1 MNSTLAKKHF
11 TLSRK
16 IRFTDALPWVWLVLA
31 YCITLGVLIV
41 RGEGYI
47 DSDMSS
53 EMVLADLM
61 NQEGDWL
68 LSKGW
73 GYSTEIRVFY
83 LQLIYRITLLIFP
96 HNWFAAR
103 MLGQAI
109 WILLLVLCT
118 LYAGHVL
125 RLRGSGVW
133 AAAALICPFGTD
145 HLWFSL
151 FGGFYLPHMILML
164 LSFALAIQFVHSSE
178 KKAVFCLVPLLLLAL
193 VSFVNGLGSL
203 KGLMA
208 VYLPM
213 LMAAV
218 LALVF
223 SLHSGPGPVS
233 VRSAEFR
240 FLIGAAVSAASAAF
254 GYLVNS
260 VVLAER
266 YDFMNQNGL
275 TWNKLDLNAFLD
287 SIACFLS
294 LFGFPHGNVMS
305 LYSVLGAFSFIIAAV
320 VLISLVFLIRNYRSL
335 SFGTQLL
342 LVTFLCSVILQASI
356 FSFTENSL
364 GYVLSHWWLT
374 TIPMVFLLL
383 QAAWQQFSFR
393 LPAGRLLCA
402 AAFMLCMVFVSI
414 ASTHTYFTSAAFRA
428 VPEMKAAEEWLLENG
443 YREGYA
449 LFWKA
454 NVLTEWS
461 SGQLDVRVVDG
472 YHLDVTEP
480 HSWLEKHSHQ
490 TSPKGKVFLLTTASE
505 LWGAHKESIRSDY
518 NVYWDENDY
527 LIMAFDS
534 YDEMVTALQN
544 AHEG

>member
-1 MNSTLAKKHF
+1 MNSLLQKITTPRKKISLESF
-11 TLSRK
+11 
-16 IRFTDALPWVWLVLA
+16 LPWVWLVCA

-47 DSDMSS
+47 DSDMSG
-53 EMVLADLM
+53 EMILADLL
-61 NQEGDWL
+61 NQEKDLL
-68 LSKGW
+68 LSKNW

-103 MLGQAI
+103 MLGQAV
-109 WILLLVLCT
+109 WLLLLVLCM
-118 LYAGHVL
+118 LYAGHTL
-125 RLRGSGVW
+125 GLRGCGVW

-145 HLWFSL
+145 HLWFCL
-151 FGGFYLPHMILML
+151 FSGSYIPHIILTL

-178 KKAVFCLVPLLLLAL
+178 KKTAFCLVPLLLLAL
-193 VSFVNGLGSL
+193 VSFANSLGSL

-218 LALVF
+218 LAFVF

-233 VRSAEFR
+233 VHSAEFR
-240 FLIGAAVSAASAAF
+240 FLIGAVVSAASAAF

-260 VVLAER
+260 VVLAAR

-287 SIACFLS
+287 SIAGFLS

-305 LYSVLGAFSFIIAAV
+305 LYSVLGAFSFIIVAA
-320 VLISLVFLIRNYRSL
+320 VLISLVFLIRNYQSL

-364 GYVLSHWWLT
+364 GYVLSYWWLT

-428 VPEMKAAEEWLLENG
+428 VPEMRAAEEWLLENG

-490 TSPKGKVFLLTTASE
+490 TPPKGKVFLLTTASE
-505 LWGAHKESIRSDY
+505 LWGAHKESIRNDY

-534 YDEMVTALQN
+534 YDEMATALQN

>member
-1 MNSTLAKKHF
+1 MNLLLQKAPSRVKKIGLESF
-11 TLSRK
+11 
-16 IRFTDALPWVWLVLA
+16 LPWVWLVCA

-61 NQEGDWL
+61 NQEGDWF

-103 MLGQAI
+103 MLGQAV
-109 WILLLVLCT
+109 WLLLLVLCM
-118 LYAGHVL
+118 LYAGHTL
-125 RLRGSGVW
+125 GLRGCGVW
-133 AAAALICPFGTD
+133 AAAALICPFGSD

-151 FGGFYLPHMILML
+151 FGGFYIPHMILML
-164 LSFALAIQFVHSSE
+164 LSFALAIQFMQSFG
-178 KKAVFCLVPLLLLAL
+178 KKLSIRLALLFLLAL
-193 VSFVNGLGSL
+193 VSFINGLGSL

-213 LMAAV
+213 LMAAS
-218 LALVF
+218 LALAF
-223 SLHSGPGPVS
+223 SIHSGPGPMS
-233 VRSAEFR
+233 VHSAEFR
-240 FLIGAAVSAASAAF
+240 FLIGAVVSAASAAA

-260 VVLAER
+260 VVLAAR

-287 SIACFLS
+287 SIAGFLS

-305 LYSVLGAFSFIIAAV
+305 LYSVLGAFSFIIVAA
-320 VLISLVFLIRNYRSL
+320 VLISLVFLIRNYQSL
-335 SFGTQLL
+335 PFGTQLL

-364 GYVLSHWWLT
+364 GYVLSYWWLT

-393 LPAGRLLCA
+393 LPSGRLLCA

-414 ASTHTYFTSAAFRA
+414 ASTHTYFTSGSFRA
-428 VPEMKAAEEWLLENG
+428 VPEMKPAEEWLLENG

-490 TSPKGKVFLLTTASE
+490 TPPKGKVFLLVTASE

-527 LIMAFDS
+527 MII
-534 YDEMVTALQN
+534 
-544 AHEG
+544 

>member
-1 MNSTLAKKHF
+1 MNSLLQKITPPRKKF
-11 TLSRK
+11 S
-16 IRFTDALPWVWLVLA
+16 FWSALPWVWLVLA

-41 RGEGYI
+41 RGESYI
-47 DSDMSS
+47 DSDMGG
-53 EMVLADLM
+53 EMILADLL
-61 NQEGDWL
+61 NQEKDL
-68 LSKGW
+68 FLSKNW

-103 MLGQAI
+103 MLGQAV
-109 WILLLVLCT
+109 WLLLLVLCM
-118 LYAGHVL
+118 LYAGNTL
-125 RLRGSGVW
+125 GLRGCGVW
-133 AAAALICPFGTD
+133 AAAALICPFGSD
-145 HLWFSL
+145 HLLFSL
-151 FGGFYLPHMILML
+151 LGGFYIPHMILML
-164 LSFALAIQFVHSSE
+164 LSFALAIQFMQSFG
-178 KKAVFCLVPLLLLAL
+178 KKPSICLALLFLLAL
-193 VSFVNGLGSL
+193 VSFINGLGSL
-203 KGLMA
+203 KGLM
-208 VYLPM
+208 VIYLPM

-218 LALVF
+218 LALAF
-223 SLHSGPGPVS
+223 SIHSGPVS

-240 FLIGAAVSAASAAF
+240 FLIGAVVSAASAAF

-260 VVLAER
+260 VFLSAH
-266 YDFMNQNGL
+266 YDFVNQNSL
-275 TWNKLDLNAFLD
+275 TWGKLDFNAFLD
-287 SIACFLS
+287 SLAGFLS
-294 LFGFPHGNVMS
+294 LLGFPHGNVMS
-305 LYSVLGAFSFIIAAV
+305 IYGILGAFFFVIVAAV
-320 VLISLVFLIRNYRSL
+320 LFSIAFLLRNYRSL
-335 SFGTQLL
+335 SFSIQLL
-342 LVTFLCSVILQASI
+342 LVTFLCSVLVQASI
-356 FSFTENSL
+356 FSFTENILNGVVS
-364 GYVLSHWWLT
+364 YWWLT

-383 QAAWQQFSFR
+383 QAAWQHFSFR

-414 ASTHTYFTSAAFRA
+414 ASTHTYFTSDSYRV
-428 VPEMKAAEEWLLENG
+428 VPEMKPAEEWLLENG

-461 SGQLDVRVVDG
+461 SGQLDMRVVDG

-490 TSPKGKVFLLTTASE
+490 TPPKGKVFLLVTASE
-505 LWGAHKESIRSDY
+505 LWGAHKESIRNDY